1 MNEEFVWKNM
11 LPGIM
16 MNDWMLG
23 YFDKTLS
30 DAKYIVN
37 DSEKGVLFLSESN
50 YIIYLRNKKIDE
62 ILNDTIIY

>member
-1 MNEEFVWKNM
+1 
-11 LPGIM
+11 

-23 YFDKTLS
+23 YFAKTPS

-62 ILNDTIIY
+62 ILNDTIT

>member
-11 LPGIM
+11 IHGIM

-23 YFDKTLS
+23 YFAKTPS

-62 ILNDTIIY
+62 ILNDTIT

>member
-11 LPGIM
+11 IHGIM

-23 YFDKTLS
+23 YFAKTTS

-62 ILNDTIIY
+62 ILNDTIT